1 MKNVVISLYRITL
14 KELKIKRLNDKNRIK
29 NKIKQQIRL
38 NTKLTG
44 KHKELAI
51 DGLIRVIKLL

>member
-14 KELKIKRLNDKNRIK
+14 KELKIKKLNDKNRIK

-51 DGLIRVIKLL
+51 DGLIQVIKLL